1 MKQVVI
7 TINGPGE
14 ISAWLRPLAA
24 AIKAGDPD
32 VRIFVCLL
40 PCVYSSGSEKAVLDA
55 IAHVDAAASVGD
67 SLKLIAFRTFPA
79 GLDADADTLVVR
91 LGGDMVLSSW
101 LARRIKAP
109 AFGYTERPNPVLKR
123 FDRIFYTGLN
133 PMPDTIGGRAT
144 EYLGEM
150 MVDAAFAKRGGLEA
164 PDVDAKVIG
173 VFPGSR
179 SYMAEFMLPYYAPAI
194 DMVAADRPDVRW
206 LMARSDFVTDDWLR
220 AFPAPPD
227 TRNWT
232 AGPVTFH
239 EEAGAQWFTTP
250 AGTKVEVRPN
260 AEVFRQMKA
269 ALTIPGTN
277 TGEMAAAGIPMVTV
291 LPTYRYVAEHVPL
304 RGLSGHVS
312 RLPWIGMKLKIMA
325 TQAVLRNP
333 GFLSQANR
341 RAGRFI
347 VPELIGQNL
356 HGDIAQALK
365 DQLDDTEGA
374 TGREIQSIMGAP
386 GTADRF
392 ADEVIA
398 HFQAHAAAA

>member
-1 MKQVVI
+1 MKQVLI

-24 AIKAGDPD
+24 AIKARDPSL
-32 VRIFVCLL
+32 RIFVCLL
-40 PCVYSSGSEKAVLDA
+40 PCVYSSGAELGVLNGIDE
-55 IAHVDAAASVGD
+55 VDGAASVRD
-67 SLKLIAFRTFPA
+67 SLKLIALRRSPA
-79 GLDADADTLVVR
+79 GLDLQADTLVVR

-101 LARRIKAP
+101 LARRIHAP
-109 AFGYTERPNPVLKR
+109 AFAYTERPNPVLKR

-133 PMPDTIGGRAT
+133 PMPDKIGARAT
-144 EYLGEM
+144 EYIGEM
-150 MVDAAFAKRGGLEA
+150 MVDAAASKRGGLSA
-164 PDVDAKVIG
+164 PDADAKVIG

-194 DMVAADRPDVRW
+194 DLVAAERPDVRW

-232 AGPVTFH
+232 AGALTFH
-239 EEAGAQWFTTP
+239 EDERAQWFQTE
-250 AGTKVEVRPN
+250 AGTRIEVCPN
-260 AEVFRQMKA
+260 AQVFRQMKA

-291 LPTYRYVAEHVPL
+291 LPTYRHVAENVPL

-312 RLPWIGMKLKIMA
+312 RLPFIGMRLKIMA
-325 TQAVLRNP
+325 TEAVLRNP

-347 VPELIGQNL
+347 VPELIGQDL
-356 HGDIAQALK
+356 HTRVAEALK
-365 DQLDDTEGA
+365 IQLDDTEGA
-374 TGREIQSIMGAP
+374 IGREIQSIMGAP

-392 ADEVIA
+392 ADHVVG
-398 HFQAHAAAA
+398 HFRTRVEAA